1 MEHNFLF
8 DLLMNGTLY
17 DAIIALLIWRLF
29 FRMNGEPRNQN
40 LNLELKKLRVET
52 DTAITELWDYAENTL
67 TPIKKR
73 FEMRERRTRG
83 KAKDLKEVETKK
95 KSGLMTPEEYKQY
108 GID

>member
-1 MEHNFLF
+1 MDVL
-8 DLLMNGTLY
+8 
-17 DAIIALLIWRLF
+17 IALFVWRLF
-29 FRMNGEPRNQN
+29 FRLNGEPRNQN

-73 FEMRERRTRG
+73 FEMREQRKRG
-83 KAKDLKEVETKK
+83 KAKDLKDTESNKK
-95 KSGLMTPEEYKQY
+95 GGLMTPQQYKEY